1 MTLISRHILRSL
13 AAPFFWGVLALTG
26 LLLLN
31 QLAPLIDTFG
41 GRGLDW
47 RVMGEAIVLALP
59 ALLTLTLPM
68 SVLVATLYGYST
80 LANDLEMVAMYAN
93 GISVWRMVRPALIAS
108 IGVMVVNFLLFD
120 QLVPISNTR
129 FRTLRYDVTRKTPTL
144 ALRAQQLNE
153 LPPTGYVLRAGEIG
167 DQGGMLRHVSI
178 WDLRRFDGRRVIHAD
193 SGTMAQS
200 ADSTD
205 LVMTLYHGEI
215 LDFTTS
221 DPTRVER
228 TAFQVNVV
236 TIADVQ
242 SEFQRTD
249 GQMERGDRELSGC
262 ELLDGITAAEW
273 SLDNARTR
281 REQLTRRDLRHLM
294 NLPPLPPPPVQP
306 RPEFAPRCGAWR
318 GVQRVLERILLPGT
332 LEAQSPQDPQ
342 DPHDP
347 QKPPPADSVQ
357 PQDAPRLRLRRQNDS
372 GTLPEVTE
380 SLAVE
385 QQEQQQNFAD
395 SATVAPLFE
404 MAPADRSRFPVD
416 PSGLPFGPQ
425 DQGMASSMVEV
436 SGARMQSQ
444 EALRVTREYA
454 VEYHKKFAIPLGSFC
469 FVLVGVALAL
479 KFPGSGIGLVIGG
492 SLVIFL
498 TFYVLLIGGESL
510 ADKGVV
516 SPEVA
521 MYLPVAAFT
530 LAGLAAVAAANH
542 EMGTARGAGIG
553 EWFAGLLRKIR
564 REP

>member
-1 MTLISRHILRSL
+1 MPLISRHILRSL

-31 QLAPLIDTFG
+31 QLALLIDTFG

-47 RVMGEAIVLALP
+47 RVMAEAIVLALP

-108 IGVMVVNFLLFD
+108 IGVMIVNFLLFD

-129 FRTLRYDVTRKTPTL
+129 FRTLRYDVTRKSATL

-153 LPPTGYVLRAGEIG
+153 LPPTGYVLRAAEIG
-167 DQGGMLRHVSI
+167 DEGGSLRDVSI
-178 WDLRRFDGRRVIHAD
+178 WDLRRFEGRRVIHAD

-205 LVMTLYHGEI
+205 LLMTLYHGEI
-215 LDFTTS
+215 LDFSTS

-228 TAFQVNVV
+228 TAFVVNVV

-242 SEFQRTD
+242 SEFERTD

-273 SLDNARTR
+273 SLDNARLR

-332 LEAQSPQDPQ
+332 LEAQSQQDPQ
-342 DPHDP
+342 DP
-347 QKPPPADSVQ
+347 PPASAAQ
-357 PQDAPRLRLRRQNDS
+357 SQDAPRLRLRRQNDS
-372 GTLPEVTE
+372 GIIPEVTE
-380 SLAVE
+380 SVAVE
-385 QQEQQQNFAD
+385 RQQPQQGVAD
-395 SATVAPLFE
+395 SADAVPLFE

-425 DQGMASSMVEV
+425 DQGMAASMVEV

-444 EALRVTREYA
+444 EALRVSREYA

-492 SLVIFL
+492 SLVVFL

-516 SPEVA
+516 SPELA
-521 MYLPVAAFT
+521 MYLPVAVFT
-530 LAGLAAVAAANH
+530 LGGLAAVAAANR
-542 EMGTARGAGIG
+542 EMGTARSAGIG
-553 EWFAGLLRKIR
+553 EWFASIWRKLRR
-564 REP
+564 QP